1 MYISEL
7 QLKNFRCFQN
17 TSIQFRE
24 GLNVIIG
31 ENNAGKTTILKALDL
46 VFNNTKSRRL
56 SIDDFYRG
64 LSFENDFPPDVEI
77 KVTIRSSGSS
87 DTKDDLAV
95 VATWITRLEEPWEA
109 TLTYKYFLPE
119 KDVKDFQEEFSNLP
133 RGPITSTP
141 EIWALLEK
149 YIPKYVYKIYAGNP
163 ELKNQVETEY
173 LNLFNCELLDALRDV
188 RSELFTGRRTILKDA
203 LTYYLDYDLK
213 RPECKQLL
221 ESQKNEFQKS
231 SELLLENIKS
241 RIKPD
246 ELLNFLGFT
255 GANVDG
261 TLGIAG
267 EISEEDIIAAL
278 NLVTEKYGCEIAISN
293 SGLGYCNLLY
303 ISLVLSK
310 MRMLSSENY
319 GQNATVFPIL
329 LLEEPEAH
337 LHPALQYY
345 FLRSLLNEGRDQEK
359 VRQIFVTSHS
369 THITSAVDLDS
380 IICMTLDGNNI
391 RVAYPGKV
399 FSEEDAHSK
408 HYIERYLDATKSSL
422 LFAKSVIFVE
432 GITEKLVIPIL
443 ADIPLERPL
452 ERSLVCVVDVGG
464 TTFKHFIKLFGAGIP
479 EDRKQSALTRK
490 VACIT
495 DTDPS
500 RKEKNKQKSRYTSCY
515 PFEIDLE
522 PEKYEYKLIANHVK
536 NLEAQ
541 VKDSPNVKI
550 FYRKDGKGKTF
561 EYDLAYD
568 NPDCKML
575 RSQWNSS
582 DDEEIIDP
590 IEQCEWEPEEK
601 RRARNAFL
609 YARGISKGENAFILA
624 QNLKSK
630 LTAESQFIVPEH
642 IREAILWV
650 CSDSRDE

>member
-1 MYISEL
+1 VYIYEL
-7 QLKNFRCFQN
+7 RLKNFRCFQN
-17 TSIQFRE
+17 ISVQFKE

-46 VFNNTKSRRL
+46 IFNNAKSRRL

-64 LSFENDFPPDVEI
+64 LSLEDDFPPYVEI
-77 KVTIRSSGSS
+77 EITIRSSGDS
-87 DTKDDLAV
+87 DSKDDLAV
-95 VATWITRLEEPWEA
+95 VATWVTRLEDPWEA

-119 KDVKDFQEEFSNLP
+119 RDVKDFQEEFSDL
-133 RGPITSTP
+133 TSRPTNTS
-141 EIWALLEK
+141 EAWALLEK

-173 LNLFNCELLDALRDV
+173 LNLFNCEFLDALRDV
-188 RSELFTGRRTILKDA
+188 KNELFAGRRTILKDA
-203 LTYYLDYDLK
+203 LTYYLDYAHK
-213 RPECKQLL
+213 QSECEQQL
-221 ESQKNEFQKS
+221 EVQKSDFQKS
-231 SELLLENIKS
+231 SKLLLENIKS

-246 ELLNFLGFT
+246 DLSNFLGFT
-255 GANVDG
+255 GANIGG
-261 TLGIAG
+261 TLDITG

-278 NLVTEKYGCEIAISN
+278 NLVTKKYGSEIAISN
-293 SGLGYCNLLY
+293 NGLGYCNLLY

-310 MRMLSSENY
+310 MESLRSENY

-337 LHPALQYY
+337 LHPALQHY
-345 FLRSLLNEGRDQEK
+345 FLRSLLDEGRDQK
-359 VRQIFVTSHS
+359 NVRQIFVTSHS

-399 FSEEDAHSK
+399 FSEKDTDSK

-432 GITEKLVIPIL
+432 GITEKLVIPVL
-443 ADIPLERPL
+443 ADISLERPL

-464 TTFKHFIKLFGAGIP
+464 KTFKHFIKLFGAGVS
-479 EDRKQSALTRK
+479 EDRKQYALTRR

-500 RKEKNKQKSRYTSCY
+500 KKEKNKQNSRYTSCY

-522 PEKYEYKLIANHVK
+522 SGKYEYKSIADHIEK
-536 NLEAQ
+536 LESQ

-550 FYRKDGKGKTF
+550 FYRKDKRGKTF

-568 NPDCKML
+568 NPDSDL
-575 RSQWNSS
+575 LQTQPTSS
-582 DDEEIIDP
+582 CDKEIVDS
-590 IEQCEWEPEEK
+590 IEQCKWKPEEIK
-601 RRARNAFL
+601 RAK
-609 YARGISKGENAFILA
+609 YALSYAKGISKGENAFILA
-624 QNLKSK
+624 QNLKLS
-630 LTAESQFIVPEH
+630 LATEPQFVVPEH
-642 IREAILWV
+642 ILEAVLWV
-650 CSDSRDE
+650 CSDSRDG

>member
-7 QLKNFRCFQN
+7 QFKNFRCFQN

-46 VFNNTKSRRL
+46 VFNSTKSRRL

-64 LSFENDFPPDVEI
+64 LSSESDFPPNIEI
-77 KVTIRSSGSS
+77 KITISSSGDS

-95 VATWITRLEEPWEA
+95 VATWITRLEDPWEA

-119 KDVKDFQEEFSNLP
+119 KDTNDFQEELSNLP
-133 RGPITSTP
+133 EDQRAS
-141 EIWALLEK
+141 ELWALLER

-163 ELKNQVETEY
+163 ELKNQVEAEY
-173 LNLFNCELLDALRDV
+173 LNLFNCEFLDALRDV
-188 RSELFTGRRTILKDA
+188 RSELFAGRRTILKDT

-213 RPECKQLL
+213 RPECRHELD
-221 ESQKNEFQKS
+221 SQKSDFKVS
-231 SELLLENIKS
+231 SNLLLKNIQS
-241 RIKPD
+241 RIKSD
-246 ELLNFLGFT
+246 KLQGLFGFT
-255 GANVDG
+255 GANIDG
-261 TLGIAG
+261 KLSITG
-267 EISEEDIIAAL
+267 EISEKDIIAAL
-278 NLVTEKYGCEIAISN
+278 NLVTNKYGCEIAISN
-293 SGLGYCNLLY
+293 NGLGYCNLLY
-303 ISLVLSK
+303 IALVLSK

-345 FLRSLLNEGRDQEK
+345 FLHSLVNESRDQEK

-380 IICMTLDGNNI
+380 IICMTLDGNNVG
-391 RVAYPGKV
+391 VAYPGRV
-399 FSEEDAHSK
+399 FEETDDSSK

-432 GITEKLVIPIL
+432 GITEKLVVPVL
-443 ADIPLERPL
+443 ADTLLESSL
-452 ERSLVCVVDVGG
+452 EKSLVCLVDVGG

-479 EDRKQSALTRK
+479 EDRKQYALTRK

-500 RKEKNKQKSRYTSCY
+500 RKEKDKQRSQYNACY
-515 PFEIDLE
+515 PFEINLE
-522 PEKYEYKLIANHVK
+522 PQKYEYKPIANHVK
-536 NLEAQ
+536 NLEAG
-541 VKDSPNVKI
+541 VENSPNVKI
-550 FYRKDGKGKTF
+550 FYRNDGKGKTF

-568 NPDCKML
+568 NPDCEIL
-575 RSQWNSS
+575 QNRQTSLPDGIINS
-582 DDEEIIDP
+582 
-590 IEQCEWEPEEK
+590 IEQCNWDAEEK
-601 RRARNAFL
+601 RRAESAAL
-609 YARGISKGENAFILA
+609 YSIGLSKGENAFILA
-624 QNLKSK
+624 HSLKSNS
-630 LTAESQFIVPEH
+630 AERAQFTIPKH
-642 IREAILWV
+642 IREAIQWV
-650 CSDSRDE
+650 CSNYSRDE